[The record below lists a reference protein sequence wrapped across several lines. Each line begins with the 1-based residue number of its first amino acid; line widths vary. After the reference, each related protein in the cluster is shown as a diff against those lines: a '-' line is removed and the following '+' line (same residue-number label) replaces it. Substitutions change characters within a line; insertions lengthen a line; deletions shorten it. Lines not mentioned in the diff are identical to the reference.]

1 MKIVHI
7 CLNFNSIDDERRV
20 YSLIQ
25 RLQKNFDQTLITKRQ
40 SHLWELSVNL
50 KNVQTVVVKP
60 FPMFLTAFDV
70 RSVFKTKEF
79 LIIHAHS
86 ERDSETAYSLKNVF
100 NYPFIVTVG
109 NDRSC
114 KYKKYIRPWRYAS
127 KLIPVSVQAQEAIL
141 EAYSI
146 SEDKTDYIR
155 KYLRCDRIIKNSDD
169 RVKNYSEIYEEIK
182 NKTSVAPPGQS

>member
-7 CLNFNSIDDERRV
+7 YLNFNSIDDERRV

-40 SHLWELSVNL
+40 SHLWEL
-50 KNVQTVVVKP
+50 
-60 FPMFLTAFDV
+60 FLTAFDV
-70 RSVFKTKEF
+70 RSIFKTKEF

-169 RVKNYSEIYEEIK
+169 RVKSYSEIYEEIK
-182 NKTSVAPPGQS
+182 NKTSVALPGQS